1 MCFIWTHGH
10 VYCEASLSPSLSFSL
25 SSAYF
30 LSHCRYIPPALFTHI
45 FLSHSSAMLFVF
57 SHRYICQLYL
67 SLSIYLSLNLSQSL
81 KQAQVQEHLFSQRW
95 DLFHTFVLMGYTPS
109 NNNLFHIF
117 FISIKL
123 ISA

>member
-10 VYCEASLSPSLSFSL
+10 VYCEASLSPSLYHLPTSFLIAGTSPLHYLHTFSYLTTVPCFSFS
-25 SSAYF
+25 
-30 LSHCRYIPPALFTHI
+30 HI
-45 FLSHSSAMLFVF
+45 GTYANC
-57 SHRYICQLYL
+57 I